1 MDREQLRVDWL
12 TNEQKSTVLKAVG
25 RVKMEAKTSGRM
37 QFVLIAFEGD
47 KMFLS
52 TSDRMVEINNQ

>member
-25 RVKMEAKTSGRM
+25 RVKSEAKASGRM
-37 QFVLIAFEGD
+37 QFVLIACEGD

-52 TSDRMVEINNQ
+52 SSDRMVEINNQ